1 MTAISFA
8 PTTVTPTVAPDYA
21 ASSDGQHMTA
31 AGAFRVTTVSP
42 GWSSSAPTTGAD
54 SDALD
59 GNLTHLDEP
68 YPVMVMATG
77 NSTTTTRTI
86 SLRAGQ
92 QVIGVA
98 SVSRQLPPGP
108 PMRGFYRIHG
118 AAVRDG
124 SCGHGGG
131 YEVIEQ
137 CIRYAAAH
145 EGRVLWCHA
154 SVAMLQVWRRYSFTV
169 AGWPVAVQGG
179 GAGVFMTRRLT
190 PADAGLSGIVPH
202 R

>member
-124 SCGHGGG
+124 
-131 YEVIEQ
+131 EL
-137 CIRYAAAH
+137 RARW
-145 EGRVLWCHA
+145 RVRGDRAVHPVCRRSRGPRAVVPCLRRHAPGLA
-154 SVAMLQVWRRYSFTV
+154 SV
-169 AGWPVAVQGG
+169 
-179 GAGVFMTRRLT
+179 
-190 PADAGLSGIVPH
+190 
-202 R
+202 